1 MNLVTN
7 KAYHNLL
14 GKVRG
19 QILAGQ
25 DRMRKL
31 VEQETVR
38 LYGEVGGTVEAYLA
52 SVEKTYGQ
60 HMIKRLSVDTG
71 ISEQVLYDTGHLLII
86 LLRDRLKLVVL
97 AAIVATP
104 LAVLLCQ
111 NWSQDF
117 ATHITLTA
125 VPFLIAPGFCFFSIL
140 LVVSYHSM
148 RALRTNPVRNLRQ
161 E

>member
-1 MNLVTN
+1 
-7 KAYHNLL
+7 
-14 GKVRG
+14 
-19 QILAGQ
+19 
-25 DRMRKL
+25 MRKL

-71 ISEQVLYDTGHLLII
+71 SSEQVLYDTGHLLII

-111 NWSQDF
+111 NWSQDWSQDF